1 MARRLR
7 FSACLAVAEA
17 ASAAWSVP
25 AAFAPPVTASISA
38 KADTVPY
45 ITRFNSLH
53 KKSSRDFQFETRR
66 STKRPGDIRAAL
78 ASSSDALKG
87 RVDQLGLAA
96 SLGLSAWRTTTRC

>member
-45 ITRFNSLH
+45 ITRFIKSPPEISSL
-53 KKSSRDFQFETRR
+53 RPEGR
-66 STKRPGDIRAAL
+66 TKRPGDIRAAL
-78 ASSSDALKG
+78 ASTSDALKG

-96 SLGLSAWRTTTRC
+96 SLGLSA